1 MAGLLVVRSRKM
13 RVERQKAQVPDGTP
27 TWKQKHWGL
36 RMVLGSRDP
45 GGEGWGSFSTDDI
58 GF

>member
-1 MAGLLVVRSRKM
+1 M

-27 TWKQKHWGL
+27 IWKQKHWGL
-36 RMVLGSRDP
+36 KMVLGSRDP
-45 GGEGWGSFSTDDI
+45 GGEGCGSSGGWGSFPIDDI